1 MNRIITSWAF
11 VLCSIASYAQFQL
24 KTNGEYS
31 LKFMEVGDPEL
42 QWNVYEEKKAQ
53 CVLKKQKLIIE
64 SKEDKRIVVSCA
76 EFSLNPEEEDFFVEF
91 IFKPSEL
98 KDVPSFGI
106 AFDYENENSFSAIL
120 FGKKGYAYGIC
131 EKGEFS
137 IIKRG
142 MYKLASRKKEVS
154 DEEFATALN
163 EILKDKKMFDVSL
176 VQSRGRLYFLVNDV
190 EIAGFNNVKITNPNM
205 GFVVEGKQKIE
216 AYAILFSTIS
226 YEDEDENEKGMTQE

>member
-31 LKFMEVGDPEL
+31 LKFMEVADPEL
-42 QWNVYEEKKAQ
+42 QWNLYEEKDAKS
-53 CVLKKQKLIIE
+53 VLDKQKLILE
-64 SKEDKRIVVSCA
+64 SKKEKQTVVSCS
-76 EFSLNPEEEDFFVEF
+76 EFSLNPEEEDFFAEF

-154 DEEFATALN
+154 DEEYATMLN
-163 EILKDKKMFDVSL
+163 EILKDKKMFDVSI
-176 VQSRGRLYFLVNDV
+176 VQSRGRLYLLVNDV
-190 EIAGFNNVKITNPNM
+190 EIAGFNNVKITSPNM

-226 YEDEDENEKGMTQE
+226 YEDEDEKGMTQE

>member
-31 LKFMEVGDPEL
+31 LKFMEVADPEL
-42 QWNVYEEKKAQ
+42 QWNLYEEKEAK
-53 CVLKKQKLIIE
+53 CVLDKQKLILE
-64 SKEDKRIVVSCA
+64 SKKEKQTVVSCS
-76 EFSLNPEEEDFFVEF
+76 EFSLNPEEEDFFAEF

-154 DEEFATALN
+154 DEEYATALN

>member
-1 MNRIITSWAF
+1 MALA
-11 VLCSIASYAQFQL
+11 LCSIACLAQFQL
-24 KTNGEYS
+24 KSNGNYT
-31 LKFMEVGDPEL
+31 LKFMDISDPEL
-42 QWNVYEEKKAQ
+42 LWNLFEEKDTKSVIEKNKL
-53 CVLKKQKLIIE
+53 VLE
-64 SKEDKRIVVSCA
+64 SKKDKQAVVSCA
-76 EFSLNPEEEDFFVEF
+76 EFSLNPEEEDFFIEF

-131 EKGEFS
+131 EKGVFS

-154 DEEFATALN
+154 DEEYATALN